1 MSLALAHKQLSEK
14 KPDLFTHNLKFI
26 LLPQLIV
33 TTYACSL
40 PPLANVDWSTFPE
53 CFLLTMKTH
62 DWCNDAK
69 EELKF
74 GFEVLIWFP
83 LSVHICLRMPCSGLL
98 ALCRCIYTSKL
109 FYTLL
114 FVSFS
119 LFKLLQPPTPPRA
132 PPIHP
137 LIYTDPIL
145 MKSMKIHQKL
155 N

>member
-1 MSLALAHKQLSEK
+1 MSLALAHKRLSEK
-14 KPDLFTHNLKFI
+14 KSDLFTHNLKFI

-62 DWCNDAK
+62 DCCNDAK

-83 LSVHICLRMPCSGLL
+83 LSVHICLCLVVEYWPFAGAYTHQSYSTLYY
-98 ALCRCIYTSKL
+98 LCL
-109 FYTLL
+109 FLCL
-114 FVSFS
+114 SFCNH
-119 LFKLLQPPTPPRA
+119 PPHPVPLPSTP
-132 PPIHP
+132 
-137 LIYTDPIL
+137 
-145 MKSMKIHQKL
+145 
-155 N
+155 